1 MSLRRL
7 KTDLSARGMKKMNLF
22 SAFVSPLDTPGFP
35 QKFQFRNCG
44 ALPINY
50 SLFPG
55 SGLEFLPT
63 GEESAPARGFT
74 DASVVSISV
83 DHQVDI

>member
-1 MSLRRL
+1 MI
-7 KTDLSARGMKKMNLF
+7 F
-22 SAFVSPLDTPGFP
+22 FVAFVSPPWIPLGSL
-35 QKFQFRNCG
+35 KKCQFRNCG

-83 DHQVDI
+83 DNQVDI